1 MAWND
6 KELAR
11 EVLEE
16 FCEAGDEYMVRVN
29 AMEAKRAE
37 WIAAERRA
45 AEKEREWNRAADAAY
60 LDQRRATDRERKR
73 ANRETMAAV
82 RKLEG
87 LELRVCPTCGAMFEW
102 DHTTPG
108 RPQVHCCHGC
118 AVVAAMRSYRK
129 RLVDWTVGVVFGGR
143 RW

>member
-1 MAWND
+1 MTWND
-6 KELAR
+6 RDLAR

-16 FCEAGDEYMVRVN
+16 FCEAGEAHLVRAN
-29 AMEAKRAE
+29 AMEHERAE

-45 AEKEREWNRAADAAY
+45 AERERAWRCATDAAY
-60 LDQRRATDRERKR
+60 LDQRRAADRERKR

-87 LELRVCPTCGAMFEW
+87 LEMRMCPVCDAMFEW

-108 RPQVHCCHGC
+108 RPQVYCCHGC
-118 AVVAAMRSYRK
+118 AVVAAMRTYRK
-129 RLVDWTVGVVFGGR
+129 RLVDWTVGVVFWR
-143 RW
+143 RR